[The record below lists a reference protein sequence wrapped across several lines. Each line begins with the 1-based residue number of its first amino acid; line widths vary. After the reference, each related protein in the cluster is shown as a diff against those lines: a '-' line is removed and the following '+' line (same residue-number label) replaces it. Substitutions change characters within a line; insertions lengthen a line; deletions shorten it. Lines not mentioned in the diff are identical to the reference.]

1 MEYTALHKLLWLLNA
16 FTLTTQE
23 LVKLN
28 VSPKIT
34 AECGK
39 HVTLNCYVSSSPNGL
54 SIKHMAWIQNQTSLC
69 SVDEEGKIKPH
80 SRTDFHCEYKHGHLS
95 LIFKRVRPLE
105 SGNSKPYT
113 CKLQSNRGASNAKTI
128 VVIQECCWSFEG
140 VWNEGH
146 PTCTFRHVYPDGDVH
161 WFHGSHN
168 LSDGSV
174 KQHTTKQ
181 VDNGWLT
188 IHSYLEHNLSGVPY
202 NCSLKSTASGR
213 YIASSLV
220 ENPDLHAQ
228 RVRAQLHTTR
238 ARNGVGSQR
247 PMWTFFFVLIS
258 LALTLN

>member
-1 MEYTALHKLLWLLNA
+1 MIGIDLIVEIGEY
-16 FTLTTQE
+16 
-23 LVKLN
+23 
-28 VSPKIT
+28 
-34 AECGK
+34 
-39 HVTLNCYVSSSPNGL
+39 YVL
-54 SIKHMAWIQNQTSLC
+54 KC
-69 SVDEEGKIKPH
+69 
-80 SRTDFHCEYKHGHLS
+80 
-95 LIFKRVRPLE
+95 IFKVNLDALLMVFP
-105 SGNSKPYT
+105 S
-113 CKLQSNRGASNAKTI
+113 
-128 VVIQECCWSFEG
+128 ECCWSFEG

-228 RVRAQLHTTR
+228 RVRAQVHTTR

-247 PMWTFFFVLIS
+247 PMWKCFFVLIS